1 VVSSEVSGEA
11 KATTRSERPFLGWQ
25 MTAVAFVAQFL
36 AMGVTFSIIGNL
48 VGPISR
54 EFGVSRASVGVA
66 PGVSILIMGIAGPF
80 VGRFLDRGWARRMMT
95 AGSMLTGIGL
105 ILASYSNAMWQLAVV
120 FVFVICVGVA
130 MFGMLPSMSLVT
142 NWFEHRR
149 GLALGIAVAGA
160 TVASWVA
167 PALAQWIIDD
177 SDWRNALLYFGIATC
192 LISLPVFGTLVV
204 GRPEDVGQLPDG
216 QIAKPDATPEVDLND
231 TLAPGELARDAR
243 LWLAAIGFGL
253 VLTSPVVLVSLLVP
267 FGESL
272 GFSAKDAT
280 FFFAAMVP
288 FSLAGKVVIGGLA
301 DVAPLKPS
309 IVLIVLMNVAVWM
322 ILFTEPSYELFIVT
336 GALYGI
342 GIGGASPVH
351 GVLTARLFG
360 RVNFGTASG
369 IGGMAAVPLI
379 AAANIGSQIML
390 EATGSFQQTFV
401 AQMCLIV
408 LGGLMLAFLK
418 IPPAPDRS

>member
-1 VVSSEVSGEA
+1 MA
-11 KATTRSERPFLGWQ
+11 
-25 MTAVAFVAQFL
+25 AVAFVAQL
-36 AMGVTFSIIGNL
+36 IANGVTFSIVGNL
-48 VGPISR
+48 IGPISE
-54 EFGVSRASVGVA
+54 EFGVSRASIGIA
-66 PGVSILIMGIAGPF
+66 PGVSILVMGFAGPF
-80 VGRFLDRGWARRMMT
+80 VGRFIDRGWARPMMT

-105 ILASYSNAMWQLAVV
+105 ILASYSSAMWQLAVS
-120 FVFVICVGVA
+120 FVCVICVGVA
-130 MFGMLPSMSLVT
+130 MFGMLPAMSLAT
-142 NWFEHRR
+142 NWFERRR
-149 GLALGIAVAGA
+149 GLALGIVVAGA
-160 TVASWVA
+160 TVASFAAPYVA
-167 PALAQWIIDD
+167 QLIIDH
-177 SDWRNALLYFGIATC
+177 SSWRDALLYFGIATC
-192 LISLPVFGTLVV
+192 LISLPVFGMLVV

-216 QIAKPDATPEVDLND
+216 EIAEPDAAPLDSLD
-231 TLAPGELARDAR
+231 GALAPGELARDTR

-253 VLTSPVVLVSLLVP
+253 VLTSPVVLISLLVP

-272 GFSAKDAT
+272 GFTAKDAT

-288 FSLAGKVVIGGLA
+288 FSLLGKVVIGGLA

-309 IVLIVLMNVAVWM
+309 IVLIVIVNIAVWM
-322 ILFTEPSYELFIVT
+322 LLFTEPSYELFIVT

-369 IGGMAAVPLI
+369 IGGMAAIPLI

-401 AQMCLIV
+401 AQICTIS
-408 LGGLMLAFLK
+408 LGGLLLAFLK
-418 IPPAPDRS
+418 IPPPPDRS